1 MWAWCG
7 ATPRRQAT
15 IESIA
20 GAGKIVRALYSRSG
34 RSVDVAGTVF
44 ARQLAT
50 PASEQTMTTPA
61 AVQPPRAPHDQ
72 GEEHPEES
80 GSSEKKVQES
90 ESLDAKS
97 TYEVIRREGKKEL
110 DRSSDALFWSGLA
123 AGLSMGFS
131 FLAEALLRSHLP
143 EAEWRPLLAK
153 VGYSVGFLIVI
164 LGSQQLFTE
173 NTLTP
178 MVPLLHEKKRETLN
192 DVLRLWAVVF
202 VANMIG
208 TLLFGLVLGRLAVVE
223 PETQRALSDI
233 ARESM
238 KFDFWTTLLHAVY
251 AGWLVALLVWML
263 PGAENA
269 KVPVIIIMT
278 WLIGVGGFA
287 HVIAGSSEVFYAAW
301 RGEATWAEAMLGY
314 VLPSLIGNMVGGI
327 TLVAALNHAQATA
340 GE

>member
-1 MWAWCG
+1 
-7 ATPRRQAT
+7 
-15 IESIA
+15 
-20 GAGKIVRALYSRSG
+20 
-34 RSVDVAGTVF
+34 
-44 ARQLAT
+44 
-50 PASEQTMTTPA
+50 MTTPA
-61 AVQPPRAPHDQ
+61 AVEPPRAPHDQ

-80 GSSEKKVQES
+80 GSSQQKLKEA

-110 DRSSDALFWSGLA
+110 DRSTDALFWSGLA

-131 FLAEALLRSHLP
+131 FLAEAILRSHLP
-143 EAEWRPLLAK
+143 EADWRPLLAK

-208 TLLFGLVLGRLAVVE
+208 TLLFGLALGKLAVVE

-251 AGWLVALLVWML
+251 AGWLIALLVWML

-269 KVPVIIIMT
+269 KLPVIVIMT
-278 WLIGVGGFA
+278 WLIGVGSFA

-301 RGEATWAEAMLGY
+301 RGEATWAQAVLGY